1 MKRNLVALGL
11 LAAAGTASAQSSVT
25 LGGIIDTG
33 VTFGRGSVADRVQL
47 TSGNMATSRLIFRGT
62 EDLGGGLSASFWL
75 EAGLNIDDGSGQA
88 TNTNNQTSG
97 GNLSCTVATTTTT
110 ATTANPAIAGTALTS
125 TSTSTSTCTPAIN
138 GAQGMTFNRRSTVS
152 LAGGWGEVRL
162 GRDYVPQYWNRSVF
176 DPFGIVGVGQTVI
189 SNLNITG
196 ITSVRASNSIGY
208 LLPGS
213 LGGWYGQAMYHLGEN
228 AGNVGVTKR
237 DGSGYGVRI
246 GYAAGPFNIAAATG
260 YTRYAAG
267 AVHQS
272 NIGGRWD
279 FAMVK
284 LMAQY
289 ERERAGL
296 READGWLVGGLV
308 PVGAGEVR
316 VSYSR
321 FHIDPPGNVAE
332 PRATKIAL
340 GYVHNLSKRTALYAT
355 YARVRNSA
363 GGTLGLGGAT
373 TAANQG
379 SSGLDLGIRHTF

>member
-1 MKRNLVALGL
+1 MKTNLMALGL
-11 LAAAGTASAQSSVT
+11 LAVASSPSAQSSVT
-25 LGGIIDTG
+25 LSGIIDAG
-33 VTFGRGSVADRVQL
+33 VTFGRGSIADRTQL

-62 EDLGGGLSASFWL
+62 EDLGGGMSASFWL
-75 EAGLNIDDGSGQA
+75 EAGLNADDGGGQA
-88 TNTNNQTSG
+88 TNTNNQASG
-97 GNLSCTVATTTTT
+97 GNASCSVATTTTT
-110 ATTANPAIAGTALTS
+110 ATTVTPAVPGTTLAS
-125 TSTSTSTCTPAIN
+125 ASTSTSTCTPAIN

-152 LAGGWGEVRL
+152 LAGAWGELRL

-208 LLPGS
+208 LLPGT
-213 LGGWYGQAMYHLGEN
+213 LGGWYGQAMYHFGEN
-228 AGNVGVTKR
+228 AGNVGATRR

-246 GYAAGPFNIAAATG
+246 GYAAAPFNVSAATG

-272 NIGGRWD
+272 NVGGRWD
-279 FAMVK
+279 LPMVK

-308 PVGAGEVR
+308 PMGPGEVR

-321 FHIDPPGNVAE
+321 FQIDPPGNVAQ

-340 GYVHNLSKRTALYAT
+340 GYVHNFSKRTAVYAM

-363 GGTLGLGGAT
+363 GGTLGLGGST
-373 TAANQG
+373 TAANSG
-379 SSGLDLGIRHTF
+379 SSGLDLGVRHTF